1 MANEQG
7 QGHPGQFQI
16 PQDSAFQLN
25 DTCIMQGLTDLSQT
39 LTAQGVP
46 NLIARF
52 NGTRKGLFQWLKSIE
67 EHAIV
72 IYVSDN
78 QGNCKYVA
86 VKFLD

>member
-7 QGHPGQFQI
+7 VGHPGQFQM
-16 PQDSAFQLN
+16 PQDSAFQFN
-25 DTCIMQGLTDLSQT
+25 HIMQGLTNLSQT

-52 NGTRKGLFQWLKSIE
+52 NGTRKSLFQWLKSIE

-72 IYVSDN
+72 RHFSIN
-78 QGNCKYVA
+78 LKA
-86 VKFLD
+86 

>member
-7 QGHPGQFQI
+7 QGHPGQFQM
-16 PQDSAFQLN
+16 PQNLAFQFN
-25 DTCIMQGLTDLSQT
+25 DIMQGLTNLSQT

-46 NLIARF
+46 NLIVRF
-52 NGTRKGLFQWLKSIE
+52 NGTRKSLFQWLKSIE

-78 QGNCKYVA
+78 QGNYKYVA
-86 VKFLD
+86 VTFLD